1 MEANEKIAWNRKYLE
16 APEKWLEPD
25 QFLLSA
31 YREFLRDIAP
41 GEALDLAGGAGR
53 NAIWL
58 AQKGWQVRIID
69 ISDVGLGFAREKA
82 SKLVQH
88 SGCLETEIAD
98 LNAISDLGSKRYDLI
113 VVFFFLRREL
123 FPALIR
129 ALKPGGFLIY
139 KTYTLDRMK
148 VPGGSGDPRYLL
160 GPNELL
166 RAFTPL
172 RILHY
177 HETLESKAAAELVAQ
192 RLGHG

>member
-1 MEANEKIAWNRKYLE
+1 MEPNEKTAWNRKYAE

-25 QFLLSA
+25 QFLLRA
-31 YREFLRDIAP
+31 YDEFLRDMKP

-58 AQKGWQVRIID
+58 AQKGWRVRLMD
-69 ISDVGLGFAREKA
+69 ISDVGLGFAHEKA
-82 SKLVQH
+82 GKLERSAGRV
-88 SGCLETEIAD
+88 ETEIAD
-98 LNAISDLGSKRYDLI
+98 LNAVSDLDSERYHLI

-148 VPGGSGDPRYLL
+148 VPGGPGDPRYLL

-166 RAFTPL
+166 RAFASL

-177 HETLESKAAAELVAQ
+177 HEAREGKAAAELVAQ
-192 RLGHG
+192 RVSHG

>member
-1 MEANEKIAWNRKYLE
+1 MEANEKKAWNRKYLD

-25 QFLLSA
+25 QFLLRA
-31 YREFLRDIAP
+31 YDEFLRDMKP

-58 AQKGWQVRIID
+58 AQKGWQVRLID

-82 SKLVQH
+82 TKLGQH
-88 SGCLETEIAD
+88 AGRVEIEIAD
-98 LNAISDLGSKRYDLI
+98 LNTISDLGSECYNLI
-113 VVFFFLRREL
+113 AVFFFLRRAL

-148 VPGGSGDPRYLL
+148 VPGGPGDPRYLL

-166 RAFTPL
+166 KGFAAL

-177 HETLESKAAAELVAQ
+177 HETLEGKAAAELVAQ
-192 RLGHG
+192 RANHG

>member
-1 MEANEKIAWNRKYLE
+1 MEANEKTAWNRKYAD

-25 QFLLSA
+25 QFLLRA
-31 YREFLRDIAP
+31 YDEFLRDIEP
-41 GEALDLAGGAGR
+41 GAALDLAGGAGR

-58 AQKGWQVRIID
+58 AQKGWRVHLMD

-82 SKLVQH
+82 ARLGH
-88 SGCLETEIAD
+88 HAGCVETEIAD
-98 LNAISDLGSKRYDLI
+98 LNAISDLGSERYELI
-113 VVFFFLRREL
+113 VVFFFLRRSF

-148 VPGGSGDPRYLL
+148 VPGGPADPRYLL

-166 RAFTPL
+166 KGFSSL

-177 HETLESKAAAELVAQ
+177 HETLEGKAAAELVAQ
-192 RLGHG
+192 RA